1 MQQRVLVQIF
11 IDETEREQFHR
22 GIERRSLDLDLRVQ
36 SWEWGE
42 ESLVGLSLGQE
53 RRLDRQCKQS
63 LKVFKQGKDKIC
75 GTVPC
80 EGWMG

>member
-11 IDETEREQFHR
+11 RDETEREQFHR

-36 SWEWGE
+36 SGEGGE

-53 RRLDRQCKQS
+53 RR
-63 LKVFKQGKDKIC
+63 
-75 GTVPC
+75 T
-80 EGWMG
+80 

>member
-11 IDETEREQFHR
+11 RDETEREQFHR

-53 RRLDRQCKQS
+53 RR
-63 LKVFKQGKDKIC
+63 
-75 GTVPC
+75 T
-80 EGWMG
+80 